1 MLHRDMYSK
10 HEHGQRHFVVMMVIL
25 THAGDQVAYVVLDLD
40 GVALPSPGETL
51 VLEVR
56 EFSLQF

>member
-1 MLHRDMYSK
+1 MYSK